1 MTLCRTLVVTFALLL
16 TACGRGPTPPT
27 PGEAARNP
35 QSRDEAI
42 ETRLAVLSPALA
54 ATLIEL
60 NLGDLIVAKH
70 DYDTLAGDDI
80 PAVGHNE
87 AIDYEALLNT
97 EPTHILVEESRA
109 GVPTRLQQ
117 LAADR
122 DWTIRT
128 FPLLTLDDI
137 ARAADNLAL
146 SFGAA
151 TFDNTSAPTPGPIPG
166 VDTFRDPSERLG
178 QDLPSASLVRALQPI
193 ETVDQIGPV
202 LLLASVD
209 PPAAVGPG
217 SFHHDILVRTGATPA
232 LTEGSPW
239 MELDAEDILRL
250 APAAI
255 VLIDPRPLDAAPG
268 DAGPEATR
276 ARLGV
281 LADLPIPAN
290 EHDHLA
296 TIDDPLA
303 LLPGL
308 TIVRFAEDLRQTLE
322 RWAE

>member
-1 MTLCRTLVVTFALLL
+1 MTFARTILLGLALLL
-16 TACGRGPTPPT
+16 TACGRAPTPPT
-27 PGEAARNP
+27 PGESARNP
-35 QSRDEAI
+35 QGRDEATD
-42 ETRLAVLSPALA
+42 TRLAVLSPALA
-54 ATLIEL
+54 STLIEL

-87 AIDYEALLNT
+87 AIDYEALLAT
-97 EPTHILVEESRA
+97 EPTHILIERSRA

-122 DWTIRT
+122 NWTVRT

-151 TFDNTSAPTPGPIPG
+151 TFDDTSARAPGPVPG
-166 VDTFRDPSERLG
+166 IDRFRDPSERLG
-178 QDLPSASLVRALQPI
+178 QDLPSAALVRALQPI
-193 ETVDQIGPV
+193 EGVDRVGPV
-202 LLLASVD
+202 LLLAAVD

-217 SFHHDILVRTGATPA
+217 SFHHDILVRMGTTPA
-232 LTEGSPW
+232 ITEGSPW

-250 APAAI
+250 APRAI
-255 VLIDPRPLDAAPG
+255 VLIAPRPLDAPSG

-281 LADLPIPAN
+281 LAHLPIPAN
-290 EHDHLA
+290 ERDQLA
-296 TIDDPLA
+296 TVDEPLA

-308 TIVRFAEDLRQTLE
+308 TIVRFAEDLRRTLE